1 MTNMT
6 KNGHQNGA
14 AGSAG
19 SRQAK
24 PISKDIR
31 TMKTTSWS
39 AYLLLM
45 LLITAAAGCG
55 DLFDVENPTNIL
67 DTDLSDPELA
77 SALATAPEAAM
88 SGGSQDGGGYGTAV
102 LYGAQISD
110 EGWFYSTRSDRIR
123 LSEGYM
129 DGWNE
134 NYDATYNDLSL
145 ARWVAADMLERLA
158 PLVDMS
164 SDVRVAEVHYW
175 LGLSLLMLWDYFE
188 EVTLDGAAPITPA
201 AALTLALT
209 SFDNAASVAAAA
221 GNSNLQ
227 AAALGSKARTYR
239 SLFWDD
245 GDGMNNAHFVAAGVA
260 AEAALAANPTYL
272 HNIRHSPPS
281 SINELADNYTSGQVY
296 QSMHPRYAFT
306 TDPVS
311 GTIDPRIVH
320 TPLITVGRGNV
331 DYYEPLKWT
340 NISEPIAVS
349 RWQEAALVLAEAH
362 WTAGNMAGAV
372 DNINLVRAA
381 AGLVDFASSDG
392 AAILTQLKYE
402 RATEFWLEGRRWQDM
417 RYYNITNTNWAVANQ
432 EKGIDRRW
440 PVSQQEIDS
449 NTFYTGFGG

>member
-1 MTNMT
+1 MTDMT
-6 KNGHQNGA
+6 ENGHHNVA

-24 PISKDIR
+24 PIKKVKS

-67 DTDLSDPELA
+67 DTDLDDPELV
-77 SALATAPEAAM
+77 SALATAPEASM
-88 SGGSQDGGGYGTAV
+88 SDAYSTAI
-102 LYGAQISD
+102 LYVAQVSD

-123 LSEGYM
+123 LAEGYM

-145 ARWVAADMLERLA
+145 VRWVSADMLARLA

-164 SDVRVAEVHYW
+164 SDIRVAQVNYW
-175 LGLSLLMLWDYFE
+175 HGLSLVMLADLFE
-188 EVTLDGAAPITPA
+188 EVTLDGNPPITPA

-209 SFDNAASVAAAA
+209 ALDNAAQIAAAA
-221 GNSNLQ
+221 GDSNLQ
-227 AAALGSKARTYR
+227 AAALGTKARVYR

-245 GDGMNNAHFVAAGVA
+245 GDGSMTSHFAAAGQA
-260 AEAALAANPTYL
+260 AEQALAANSTYL
-272 HNIRHSPPS
+272 LNIRHSPPA

-306 TDPVS
+306 VDPVS
-311 GTIDPRIVH
+311 GMVDPRIVH
-320 TPLITVGRGNV
+320 TELITVGRGNV

-340 NISEPIAVS
+340 SISEPIAVS

-362 WTAGNMAGAV
+362 WTADSMAGAV

-381 AGLVDFASSDG
+381 AGLPAFASSDG
-392 AAILTQLKYE
+392 AAILEQIKYE

-417 RYYNITNTNWAVANQ
+417 RYYDITNTNWAVANQ
-432 EKGIDRRW
+432 ELGIDRRW
-440 PVSQQEIDS
+440 PVSQQELDS
-449 NTFYTGFGG
+449 NPFYTGLGG